1 VKIGFVGAGKVANA
15 FGLYL
20 TSKKI
25 NVEYVYSK
33 TNASAL
39 KMAKLTFSCYCET
52 IKELVGKSD
61 VVFIT
66 TGDSEIANVS
76 DIIASEFRLESDRET
91 YVLKEKTFIH
101 MSGALTSDE
110 LLILRK
116 LGANCYSLHPLQSFA
131 ESGKALSEL
140 ATTVF
145 SIEGDTQNENIN
157 RILTAMGN
165 KIIKLSKENK
175 VKYHIAACI
184 SSNYL
189 VTLLNSSIEI
199 FGEIGIDRDTAIK
212 ALMPLINGAV
222 SNFESF
228 SSEDALTGPI
238 KRGDYKTIERHVNDL
253 ENSKFKE
260 LYEVMGLYTIPIA
273 KKSGIDKSKL
283 DQIEKLLK

>member
-1 VKIGFVGAGKVANA
+1 MKIGFIGAGKVANA

-20 TSKKI
+20 TSKKL

-33 TNASAL
+33 THASAVN
-39 KMAKLTFSCYCET
+39 MAKLTYSSYCET
-52 IKELVGKSD
+52 TKELVEKSD

-76 DIIASEFRLESDRET
+76 DIVASELKLKSDSET

-110 LLILRK
+110 LLELRK
-116 LGANCYSLHPLQSFA
+116 LGASCYSLHPLQSFA
-131 ESGKALSEL
+131 ERGKAINEL
-140 ATTVF
+140 PTTVF
-145 SIEGDTQNENIN
+145 SIEGDTQNENIK
-157 RILTAMGN
+157 RILIAMGN
-165 KIIKLSKENK
+165 EIIELSKENK

-199 FGEIGIDRDTAIK
+199 FDEIGIDRKTAIK
-212 ALMPLINGAV
+212 ALMPLINGAL

-228 SSEDALTGPI
+228 NLEDALTGPI

-260 LYEVMGLYTIPIA
+260 LYEVMGRYTIPIA
-273 KKSGIDKSKL
+273 NKSGTDKSML
-283 DQIEKLLK
+283 EQIEKLLV